1 MVDRFN
7 GFYEAFLEGE
17 LGEAIRAARA
27 ATGGR
32 ARLECSGV
40 CFLRSI
46 CRLTHRG
53 HAQYVK
59 GDGDAFGD
67 FLEENYPA
75 LNNKCLSR
83 GEHSNR
89 QDWALEAAYEIFP
102 LLQPL
107 LDYEVK
113 ALLDEANVLRDSIL
127 IQLETLHFEAYIHV
141 CAVMW
146 RVIFMEL
153 RGLTNSKGLELN
165 PMALNIVYEHLYD
178 VGALLQTDAALSIFE
193 PGFRPWPHIYQG
205 KGKSKRFYTALER
218 DLDSDMANLR
228 AFRGRSDET
237 KYAGMLRTV
246 LDLFGKGII
255 ASLQYTMKNYLHQT
269 NGKLRNN
276 MREQWEV
283 DMCKAMLCHNN
294 AAERPFAVLR
304 QYQRLYPSL
313 SIENLAKLTTSIVN
327 GSHRPAMHG
336 ESAGVALT
344 SDPRLRTV
352 MGQLCNVR
360 RTKVRPSLTHSLT
373 FSLNDRHT
381 LHTTRSLS
389 RILTLMMCR
398 SAKSRRMCVRPT
410 KRIKRNRV
418 WLGNAKRQNVMRLI

>member
-7 GFYEAFLEGE
+7 GIYDEFLEGE

-53 HAQYVK
+53 HAQYDK
-59 GDGDAFGD
+59 DDADTFGD
-67 FLEENYPA
+67 FLEENYPG

-153 RGLTNSKGLELN
+153 RGLTTAKGYN
-165 PMALNIVYEHLYD
+165 
-178 VGALLQTDAALSIFE
+178 
-193 PGFRPWPHIYQG
+193 
-205 KGKSKRFYTALER
+205 
-218 DLDSDMANLR
+218 
-228 AFRGRSDET
+228 
-237 KYAGMLRTV
+237 
-246 LDLFGKGII
+246 
-255 ASLQYTMKNYLHQT
+255 
-269 NGKLRNN
+269 
-276 MREQWEV
+276 
-283 DMCKAMLCHNN
+283 
-294 AAERPFAVLR
+294 
-304 QYQRLYPSL
+304 
-313 SIENLAKLTTSIVN
+313 
-327 GSHRPAMHG
+327 
-336 ESAGVALT
+336 
-344 SDPRLRTV
+344 
-352 MGQLCNVR
+352 
-360 RTKVRPSLTHSLT
+360 
-373 FSLNDRHT
+373 
-381 LHTTRSLS
+381 
-389 RILTLMMCR
+389 
-398 SAKSRRMCVRPT
+398 
-410 KRIKRNRV
+410 
-418 WLGNAKRQNVMRLI
+418 